1 MAATAF
7 VRARI
12 DEKTRDEAA
21 AVLAD
26 LGLTISDVVRMAL
39 KRVAKDKAVPFEL
52 KVPNAETI
60 AAMKESNRM
69 MKSRK
74 AGFKSA
80 QELFDALDKAAKQ

>member
-60 AAMKESNRM
+60 AAMKESRAM
-69 MKSRK
+69 MK
-74 AGFKSA
+74 AGKLGFSSMEA
-80 QELFDALDKAAKQ
+80 MFEELDKNVK